1 MKTRILSAAVLVPLL
16 FVVLYAL
23 PKIAMTIALCLFC
36 AIGAYELTWN
46 TGMVQHKVLV
56 ASSAIMAALVPLWSH
71 FGMEYIWAL
80 IGITAFCLVL
90 FSQMLWS
97 EAALSFRAVCI
108 CAVGGLL
115 IPFLL
120 SSLVRIFIHEA
131 GRYWIL
137 LPFVMAFLADSGAY
151 FIGKRFGKHKLAPK
165 ISPKKTI
172 EGVFGGVLGSV
183 VGVLI
188 YCLVLQLCFG
198 RQIQYIYA
206 LVYGLVGA
214 VGSVFGDLSFS
225 AVKRQVG
232 IKDFGNLIPGHGG
245 MLDRFDSMV
254 VVAPLAEL
262 LLLLIPVVV

>member
-1 MKTRILSAAVLVPLL
+1 MKTRILSASVLVPLL
-16 FVVLYAL
+16 FVILYGL
-23 PKIAMTIALCLFC
+23 PKIAMTIALSLFC

-46 TGMVQHKVLV
+46 TALARHKVLV
-56 ASSAIMAALVPLWSH
+56 ISSVIMAGLVPVWNF

-80 IGITAFCLVL
+80 VGMTAFCLVL

-97 EAALSFRAVCI
+97 EAELSFREVSVC
-108 CAVGGLL
+108 VMGGLVF
-115 IPFLL
+115 PFLL
-120 SSLVRIFIHEA
+120 SSLVRIMNHDL

-165 ISPKKTI
+165 ISPKKTV
-172 EGVFGGVLGSV
+172 EGVYGGVLGAV
-183 VGVLI
+183 AGVII
-188 YCLVLQLCFG
+188 YCLVLQFCFS
-198 RQIQYIYA
+198 RQIQYFYA
-206 LVYGLVGA
+206 VIYGLVGA
-214 VGSVFGDLSFS
+214 VGSVIGDLSFS
-225 AVKRQVG
+225 AIKRQAG